1 MQAFLEHVVRGL
13 VQHPDRVSI
22 TPVEREGTTVYELR
36 LDPQDVG
43 KVIGRQGMTI
53 NAIRSLLL
61 AGSAKKGLRCTL
73 EIVEEKPAD

>member
-1 MQAFLEHVVRGL
+1 MQAFLEYVVKGL
-13 VQHPDRVSI
+13 VQKPEAVTV
-22 TPVEREGTTVYELR
+22 TPVQREGTTVYELR

-61 AGSAKKGLRCTL
+61 AGSARKGMRCTL
-73 EIVEEKPAD
+73 EIVEEKQ

>member
-1 MQAFLEHVVRGL
+1 
-13 VQHPDRVSI
+13 
-22 TPVEREGTTVYELR
+22 VYELR

-61 AGSAKKGLRCTL
+61 AGSAKKGERCTL
-73 EIVEEKPAD
+73 EIVEDKPKR